1 MSNLL
6 DLLVAGLAT
15 GAIYALVA
23 VGFTLLWQT
32 SQTINFAQGEFVMLP
47 AFLMLAAMHAGAPFW
62 LAIIVGILLSMLL
75 LGLGFKL
82 LLVDPMLRHGVLPL
96 AIATMALAIGIKEA
110 VKQFFSAEASPF
122 PSIVPAGDISILG
135 RAVSLQSL
143 GVLAL
148 AIAAVIGLTALLN
161 RTSIGHQMQATA
173 QNPTVA
179 RIIGVPVE
187 RMILLTFLINAFL
200 VALASLLITPIYLAK
215 FSSGEVL
222 GQAAF
227 IAAIVGGFNQVRG
240 AIAGGLLIGVVDN
253 LAAAYVSTQYRAAV
267 PLILLI
273 VIILF
278 RPQGL
283 LGRRRGA
290 HGMTAHRQIS
300 AHRARHR
307 RDRGADHRADEL
319 QPLRPLHPEPVGGDD
334 HRRDGAQPDARLCR
348 PGLAGAGRLRR
359 HRRLCGGDHDDAR
372 HAAGRGARASRSCC
386 ALRSAGSSAIRRCA
400 CSIII
405 SPS

>member
-1 MSNLL
+1 MSNLP
-6 DLLVAGLAT
+6 DLVLSGLAT
-15 GAIYALVA
+15 GAIYAIAA

-62 LAIIVGILLSMLL
+62 LAILIGMLLSMLL
-75 LGLGFKL
+75 LGLGFKM

-110 VKQFFSAEASPF
+110 VKQFFGAEASSF
-122 PSIVPAGDISILG
+122 PSLVPAGDISILG

-148 AIAAVIGLTALLN
+148 AILAVTGLTVLLN
-161 RTSIGHQMQATA
+161 RTSVGRQMQATA
-173 QNPTVA
+173 QNPSVA
-179 RIIGVPVE
+179 RIVGIPVE
-187 RMILLTFLINAFL
+187 RMILLTFLINGFL

-240 AIAGGLLIGVVDN
+240 AIAGGLLIGVIDN

-273 VIILF
+273 AIILL

-283 LGRRRGA
+283 LGRTEER
-290 HGMTAHRQIS
+290 T
-300 AHRARHR
+300 
-307 RDRGADHRADEL
+307 
-319 QPLRPLHPEPVGGDD
+319 V
-334 HRRDGAQPDARLCR
+334 
-348 PGLAGAGRLRR
+348 
-359 HRRLCGGDHDDAR
+359 
-372 HAAGRGARASRSCC
+372 
-386 ALRSAGSSAIRRCA
+386 
-400 CSIII
+400 
-405 SPS
+405 

>member
-1 MSNLL
+1 MSNLP
-6 DLLVAGLAT
+6 DLLIAGLAT
-15 GAIYALVA
+15 GAIYALIA

-62 LAIIVGILLSMLL
+62 LAVVLGIVLSLVL

-96 AIATMALAIGIKEA
+96 AIATMALAIGMKEA

-122 PSIVPAGDISILG
+122 PSIIPAGDINVLG
-135 RAVSLQSL
+135 HVMSLQSV
-143 GVLAL
+143 GVLVL
-148 AIAAVIGLTALLN
+148 AIVVVFGLTALLN

-200 VALASLLITPIYLAK
+200 VAIASLLITPIYLAK

-253 LAAAYVSTQYRAAV
+253 LAAAYISTQYRAAV
-267 PLILLI
+267 PMILLI

-283 LGRRRGA
+283 LGRAEER
-290 HGMTAHRQIS
+290 T
-300 AHRARHR
+300 
-307 RDRGADHRADEL
+307 
-319 QPLRPLHPEPVGGDD
+319 V
-334 HRRDGAQPDARLCR
+334 
-348 PGLAGAGRLRR
+348 
-359 HRRLCGGDHDDAR
+359 
-372 HAAGRGARASRSCC
+372 
-386 ALRSAGSSAIRRCA
+386 
-400 CSIII
+400 
-405 SPS
+405 